1 MSCLQNEALLEQC
14 WEEAFESFRV
24 SNKLTEAELN
34 ELLSFSEGTALAV
47 ERSARKRFESMCQ

>member
-34 ELLSFSEGTALAV
+34 ELLSFSKGTADAI
-47 ERSARKRFESMCQ
+47 EQSARIMFESMCH

>member
-34 ELLSFSEGTALAV
+34 ELLSFSKGTADV
-47 ERSARKRFESMCQ
+47 IEQSARIMFESMCH